1 MGKKRWIVAN
11 ILSTLILPTLV
22 SAVNGGT
29 DYREATQQITTAF
42 TTAFS
47 WLPEVLRVKAVVF
60 GLLVIFFWVFLYNL
74 LLTGITKWM
83 VKEEGGA
90 TKMHKTMAGSL
101 AAIIILSVF
110 FLTEDP
116 MAKAQRIAG
125 SMQMFFAIALS
136 VAVYYISKYSIRSN
150 TDGNKGG
157 FESVLLGLG
166 TLLLLSFLAEGTAL
180 SVVRYLVM
188 VVAIFFLGAALFMK
202 IASATRGTGT
212 RHGYDPFW
220 DRTDQLPRS
229 PGSVG
234 DSFSRFVGATF
245 NAGEG
250 LWRKWKNRNLG
261 PKEKRLN
268 EEMDRLEQDFR
279 TQFDSFNKIY
289 EFYREKTDIIV
300 ELPELYH
307 KKWKKCN
314 KFLKKKLPSILDSE
328 VNYIRQSI
336 KMIGDSS
343 YTVKKLLKDLLEIM
357 PERMDQAQAAQIARS
372 FEGYKDEI
380 TEALENLWASISAQE
395 DILEKIRKKPYETEK
410 QVRRLMAEHL
420 SEEGDEYI
428 ALTNL
433 HTILEEFRE
442 DAQIILG
449 LTGEATAPGGAGG
462 GEVASEIEAHL
473 DESMEPLPYTYTSP
487 TGVISPEQRFTT
499 LRDFFRFF
507 KNTGIPRISKTSLF
521 EEYVAR
527 KSPEDNV
534 FANWIASNLPS
545 CTNLIEKIRSIR
557 TYEDFENFI
566 ASISL

>member
-1 MGKKRWIVAN
+1 MGKKRWIVAS
-11 ILSTLILPTLV
+11 ILSSSVVPTLV

-29 DYREATQQITTAF
+29 DYREATNQITTAF

-74 LLTGITKWM
+74 LLTGIKKWM
-83 VKEEGGA
+83 VKEGEA

-110 FLTEDP
+110 FVTEDP

-180 SVVRYLVM
+180 SAVRYPVM
-188 VVAIFFLGAALFMK
+188 AFAILFLIIALFMK

-212 RHGYDPFW
+212 RHGYDPFG

-229 PGSVG
+229 PGSFG
-234 DSFSRFVGATF
+234 DSFSRFAGAAF
-245 NAGEG
+245 DAGGG
-250 LWRKWKNRNLG
+250 LWRWWKNRNLG

-289 EFYREKTDIIV
+289 EFYREKTGIIV

-328 VNYIRQSI
+328 VNYIKQFI
-336 KMIGDSS
+336 KMIEDSS

-357 PERMDQAQAAQIARS
+357 PEQITPAQGTEIARRFDS
-372 FEGYKDEI
+372 YKESI
-380 TEALENLWASISAQE
+380 TEALNGLWASISAQE
-395 DILEKIRKKPYETEK
+395 DILKEIRKKPYETEEL
-410 QVRRLMAEHL
+410 VRRLMAEHL

-428 ALTNL
+428 ALTDL
-433 HTILEEFRE
+433 HTVLEEFRE
-442 DAQIILG
+442 DAQEILG
-449 LTGEATAPGGAGG
+449 LTEEATAPEGAEGRD
-462 GEVASEIEAHL
+462 VASEIGAHL
-473 DESMEPLPYTYTSP
+473 DESLSPFPYNYESPSGITAPLS
-487 TGVISPEQRFTT
+487 FNT
-499 LRDFFRFF
+499 LRDFFKFF
-507 KNTGIPRISKTSLF
+507 KSPGVPRLSKASLF
-521 EEYVAR
+521 EEYVANR
-527 KSPEDNV
+527 PPEQNA
-534 FANWIASNLPS
+534 FANWIASELPS
-545 CTNLIEKIRSIR
+545 CTNLVETLRSIR
-557 TYEDFENFI
+557 TYEDFEDFI
-566 ASISL
+566 ATISL